1 MISSHVLCQEHP
13 NQKIQGIYIQ
23 KQKESGFFKKVCS
36 ECITNFQIPSK
47 QILSNTNLVIEIQR
61 MFDRQKCCFDL
72 SETEQ
77 ILKEVLE
84 KIEQLKVEIT
94 IIFSTIRDSILSIL
108 NSQKQ
113 GDGMFHDI
121 IYNKLDLFQCSQM
134 ELDFL
139 YSFFE
144 EKNYEIWMK
153 RKKNIAQE
161 IQKAGVFLERFIK
174 NAYKTSQLVEL
185 ISTNQKNYL
194 QQSST
199 KTSTKNKII
208 QLEGLQEV
216 NNQLIQTNCHLIIQ
230 QNGNKIYNY
239 NEQILRQEKNKL
251 GQKNDLVFNNLE
263 QIKFLQFKGEYGVNG
278 YKINQWNYFW
288 NDVLVGGG
296 MYNHMGQKIG
306 QWIDLHEDYQE
317 NKKIIEK
324 GCYNQDQRRGVWQFY
339 QDQYYIGGGSY
350 SEDGLSMKIGKW
362 IELSDGFQKKSNI
375 TYIGEYKKGKKVN
388 KWETWFQNQIQ
399 EKILIGGG
407 SYDER
412 GDVIKI
418 GQWIELN
425 KDFTYDFQLI
435 HQGEYKNGKKVGIWI
450 TKLDGSYIGGGSYDE
465 RGDCIKIGKW
475 VELSAKFCSLSK
487 VTFKGE
493 YENGKKIGRWDTA
506 LSGIE
511 IGGGSYDKEGQQI
524 KIGKWIELNDE
535 LCSEFY
541 VTYNGEYKNDQKV
554 GKWNINIQHIKDKW
568 NECIGD
574 GLYDQKGDG
583 IKIGKWI
590 ELCDGFNQQKQI
602 TYKGNYQNG
611 VKVGKW
617 VIFFNQKLRNNEK
630 KKIGGGFYDEKVNGM
645 KIGKWVELCNG
656 FNQQKQITFKGNY
669 QNGVKVGKWNLYFY
683 VKQGDNEKKK
693 KMQYIYVTKHQ
704 VEMYYMM
711 IKEMVLKLENGLKF
725 WINLIRLNK
734 QFLKVSIKMKKKL
747 EDGILLNQIIRQIKF
762 VQVVDHMMKEVMV
775 LRLEIGLNWTMTF
788 INIRILSIQE
798 IIRMVQRLVFG

>member
-1 MISSHVLCQEHP
+1 MNSLFEW
-13 NQKIQGIYIQ
+13 
-23 KQKESGFFKKVCS
+23 KEK
-36 ECITNFQIPSK
+36 T
-47 QILSNTNLVIEIQR
+47 
-61 MFDRQKCCFDL
+61 
-72 SETEQ
+72 
-77 ILKEVLE
+77 
-84 KIEQLKVEIT
+84 
-94 IIFSTIRDSILSIL
+94 
-108 NSQKQ
+108 
-113 GDGMFHDI
+113 
-121 IYNKLDLFQCSQM
+121 
-134 ELDFL
+134 
-139 YSFFE
+139 
-144 EKNYEIWMK
+144 
-153 RKKNIAQE
+153 QE
-161 IQKAGVFLERFIK
+161 IQGWVWDYKKKEFFQNNYQLTFTKDK
-174 NAYKTSQLVEL
+174 NIIY
-185 ISTNQKNYL
+185 
-194 QQSST
+194 
-199 KTSTKNKII
+199 TKN
-208 QLEGLQEV
+208 GA
-216 NNQLIQTNCHLIIQ
+216 
-230 QNGNKIYNY
+230 
-239 NEQILRQEKNKL
+239 ILRIDNIKDDTEQPQVL
-251 GQKNDLVFNNLE
+251 NNFE
-263 QIKFLQFKGEYGVNG
+263 QIKYLQWIGEFGQRGKKIGRWSIQWNGEFLKNVGGHYNDDGQKDGKWKDIIFNYWNKAKVYEVGEYVKGKRKGNWK
-278 YKINQWNYFW
+278 YIY
-288 NDVLVGGG
+288 
-296 MYNHMGQKIG
+296 
-306 QWIDLHEDYQE
+306 E
-317 NKKIIEK
+317 NKKID
-324 GCYNQDQRRGVWQFY
+324 GGVYNEQGQKEG
-339 QDQYYIGGGSY
+339 I
-350 SEDGLSMKIGKW
+350 W
-362 IELSDGFQKKSNI
+362 IELSEGFYSDSQVIYN
-375 TYIGEYKKGKKVN
+375 GEY
-388 KWETWFQNQIQ
+388 Q
-399 EKILIGGG
+399 
-407 SYDER
+407 
-412 GDVIKI
+412 
-418 GQWIELN
+418 
-425 KDFTYDFQLI
+425 
-435 HQGEYKNGKKVGIWI
+435 NGKKVGRWNIKKRVKMLADHMMKEVTQRLGNGLI
-450 TKLDGSYIGGGSYDE
+450 FLRDFSFPLKQFIEVNIKTAKKLVCGIFYWFSYIGIMRKNNKCKNNIKCVINTVHVSGGGSYDE